1 MICRSLELWARTV
14 LGKDHRGSEG
24 RQWQRGEEG
33 MDTVEISRVGV
44 AGFSV
49 PGDGGNETEGEI
61 QLDCLVS
68 G

>member
-1 MICRSLELWARTV
+1 MICGSLELWARTV
-14 LGKDHRGSEG
+14 LGKDHQGSEG
-24 RQWQRGEEG
+24 GQWH
-33 MDTVEISRVGV
+33 SRVGA

-49 PGDGGNETEGEI
+49 PGDGGNEAEGEI